1 MRVDWVAARGKGKRN
16 IVKFA
21 EIVASLDDDLD
32 HVEQRVRG
40 AANVEYPVLG
50 DILNAIVD
58 AGGKRLRP
66 VLLLLAAKPFAY
78 DIAVLAP
85 AAAGVEMLHTAS
97 LVHDDT
103 IDKSQ
108 LRRGQPTLNSM
119 FDSSTVILIGDYLF
133 AQSAIMTAETM
144 NARAMS
150 VFATI
155 LANVCDGQ
163 LREIFQAHRL
173 DQTRAEYERR
183 IFGKT
188 ASLFAG
194 AAEMGAI
201 LGGAGEQE
209 ISALRDFG
217 SDFGMAFQ
225 IVDDV
230 LDLRATSEQI
240 GKPANLDLRQ
250 GTVTLPTML
259 YLAHVN
265 GSASARQVRR
275 AVDGE
280 LDTDEEYSAV
290 ATLIEESGAIEE
302 SLDAARAYIES
313 ARNRLD
319 AITDAAARDHLAA
332 YALLALNR
340 TS

>member
-1 MRVDWVAARGKGKRN
+1 MT
-16 IVKFA
+16 FA
-21 EIVASLDDDLD
+21 TLVASLDDDLARI
-32 HVEQRVRG
+32 EQRVRG
-40 AANVEYPVLG
+40 AADVEYPVLG
-50 DILNAIVD
+50 DVLTAIVE

-66 VLLLLAAKPFAY
+66 VLLLLAAKPFNY
-78 DIAVLAP
+78 DITTLAP

-119 FDSSTVILIGDYLF
+119 FDNSTVILIGDYLF
-133 AQSAIMTAETM
+133 AQSAIMTAETL

-163 LREIFQAHRL
+163 LREIFQSHRI

-201 LGGAGEQE
+201 LAGADDESIAQ
-209 ISALRDFG
+209 LRAFG
-217 SDFGMAFQ
+217 ADFGMAFQ

-259 YLAHVN
+259 YLAHAN
-265 GSASARQVRR
+265 GSASVSQVRR

-280 LDTDEEYSAV
+280 LDTDEEYSAI
-290 ATLIEESGAIEE
+290 ATLIEESGAIEQALE
-302 SLDAARAYIES
+302 AASEYIQRALD
-313 ARNRLD
+313 RLD
-319 AITDAAARDHLAA
+319 IVRDAESRDNLAA
-332 YALLALNR
+332 YATLALNR